1 MSNYITGRD
10 LKALRKLS
18 SDWMRSECRVFRAVS
33 PTFNPADPLGT
44 SFADPGS
51 DTTIYEGK
59 CRVTPSGPG
68 TEMMIGDELVVMRNV
83 AIYLPWDAAVP
94 MVDDFVLVTA
104 SSLDS
109 ELEGRQFR
117 VAGVRSHQENVSREL
132 TCVGLQRSPRS
143 EQI

>member
-1 MSNYITGRD
+1 MSNYITPRD
-10 LKALRKLS
+10 LNALRQLS
-18 SDWMRSECRVFRAVS
+18 SDWMASECKVFRAVA
-33 PTFNPADPLGT
+33 PVFDPDDPLGT
-44 SFADPGS
+44 SFTDPNT
-51 DTTIYEGK
+51 DVVLYEGV

-68 TEMMIGDELVVMRNV
+68 TEVMIGDELVVMRNV

-117 VAGVRSHQENVSREL
+117 IAGVRAHQENVSREL

-143 EQI
+143 GQI